1 MAILDFQRPDKVIML
16 SEDAHHGVFQF
27 RPLERGYGQTIGN
40 SLRRIL
46 LSSLEGF
53 AITSVKID
61 GVDHEFAT
69 IPGVREDVTQ
79 IILNLKQVR
88 FKAEGE
94 LPSENVSVTVSGE
107 EQFKAGM
114 IGQFLT
120 GFTVLNPDLVICN
133 MNADVNLKLD
143 LTLRKGRGYVTADD
157 NTSEHDTFGVLAMD
171 SIHTPIVNVMYKV
184 ENYRVEQKTDYE
196 MLTLDVTTDGSIL
209 PHDALKEA
217 AEILVY
223 HFRLFTDETTMVPEA
238 QHEDVGE
245 MDKDTLLMAQ
255 LLKTDLDELNLS
267 VRALNCLKAANVL
280 TLGVLVSHK
289 RTDLLKIRNFG
300 VKSLKEIETVVSK
313 MGLTLGMDVSRY
325 NIE

>member
-79 IILNLKQVR
+79 IIL
-88 FKAEGE
+88 
-94 LPSENVSVTVSGE
+94 
-107 EQFKAGM
+107 
-114 IGQFLT
+114 
-120 GFTVLNPDLVICN
+120 
-133 MNADVNLKLD
+133 NLKLD

-300 VKSLKEIETVVSK
+300 AKSLKEIETVVSK